1 MGRDKNRVGLLSV
14 GEVLNLAYNNKQGRQ
29 EKMQYVRRKTS
40 TWQITLVII
49 LTLCVSIGYA
59 EILFQDDFEGK
70 NAIGQRIIDETKWM
84 PIPSWKLSDNEDNH
98 EVLGKRV
105 LDIWGHGAG
114 LSVAEFP
121 EEFDYYADFKTME
134 GTGPGSV
141 ARFVFHAQEDRVDPL
156 NIIQANSIY
165 NHYSASI
172 ATEGA
177 KYSPQ
182 HIRWGRHFVRE
193 RVWRVWRVPFADGQ
207 NRKRDVW
214 YRVKFE
220 VRANQ
225 QFHAYLGEVGA
236 NPNELVF
243 VGTWTDHEKGFAR
256 GKIGFSLGGSIEWGW
271 GERAQ
276 FDNILVT
283 TPGFLRVESK
293 AKLPLTWG
301 ELKRE

>member
-1 MGRDKNRVGLLSV
+1 
-14 GEVLNLAYNNKQGRQ
+14 
-29 EKMQYVRRKTS
+29 MQYAGVNAC
-40 TWQITLVII
+40 TWQITLIVI
-49 LTLCVSIGYA
+49 LMLCVSIGYA
-59 EILFQDDFEGK
+59 DILFQDDFEGR
-70 NAIGQRIIDETKWM
+70 NALRQRVIDETKWM
-84 PIPSWKLSDNEDNH
+84 PIPSWKLSDNADKH
-98 EVLGKRV
+98 AVLGKKV

-156 NIIQANSIY
+156 NLIQANSVY
-165 NHYSASI
+165 NYYSASI

-182 HIRWGRHFVRE
+182 HIRWARHFVRE
-193 RVWRVWRVPFADGQ
+193 RFRRVQRVPFADKQ
-207 NRKRDVW
+207 NRERDVW

-220 VRANQ
+220 VRANH

-236 NPNELVF
+236 APNELIF
-243 VGTWTDHEKGFAR
+243 VGTWTDDEKRFAR
-256 GKIGFSLGGSIEWGW
+256 GKIGFSMIGSVKGGW

-276 FDNILVT
+276 FDNIVVT
-283 TPGFLRVESK
+283 TPGFLAVAPK
-293 AKLPLTWG
+293 GKLPLTWG

>member
-1 MGRDKNRVGLLSV
+1 MRYAGMKI
-14 GEVLNLAYNNKQGRQ
+14 
-29 EKMQYVRRKTS
+29 S
-40 TWQITLVII
+40 TWQIIFIVI

-59 EILFQDDFEGK
+59 DILFQDDFEGK
-70 NAIGQRIIDETKWM
+70 NAIGQRVIDETKWM
-84 PIPSWKLSDNEDNH
+84 TLPSWQLSKNEDNH
-98 EVLGKRV
+98 AVLGKRV
-105 LDIWGHGAG
+105 LDIWGHGVG
-114 LSVAEFP
+114 LSVAELP

-141 ARFVFHAQEDRVDPL
+141 ACFVFHAQEDEEKGGPL
-156 NIIQANSIY
+156 RPQANSIY
-165 NHYSASI
+165 NYYSALL

-182 HIRWGRHFVRE
+182 HIGWGVRFARE

-225 QFHAYLGEVGA
+225 QFYVYLGEVGA
-236 NPNELVF
+236 NPNELIF
-243 VGTWTDHEKGFAR
+243 VGTWTDQEKRFAR
-256 GKIGFSLGGSIEWGW
+256 GKIGFSMTGRVEGGW

-276 FDNILVT
+276 FDNIVVT
-283 TPGFLRVESK
+283 TPGFLPVEPK
-293 AKLPLTWG
+293 RKLPLTWG
-301 ELKRE
+301 KLKLK

>member
-1 MGRDKNRVGLLSV
+1 M
-14 GEVLNLAYNNKQGRQ
+14 
-29 EKMQYVRRKTS
+29 KTS
-40 TWQITLVII
+40 TRRITPIVI

-59 EILFQDDFEGK
+59 DILFQDDFEGK
-70 NAIGQRIIDETKWM
+70 NALLQRVIDETKWM

-98 EVLGKRV
+98 PVLGRKV

-121 EEFDYYADFKTME
+121 EEFDFYADFKTME

-141 ARFVFHAQEDRVDPL
+141 ANFVFHAQEGELDPL
-156 NIIQANSIY
+156 RLIQANGIY
-165 NHYSASI
+165 NHYSAKI

-177 KYSPQ
+177 KYWPQ
-182 HIRWGRHFVRE
+182 HITWGIHFARK
-193 RVWRVWRVPFADGQ
+193 RVWRVWPVPFADKQ

-220 VRANQ
+220 VRANH

-236 NPNELVF
+236 DLNELIF
-243 VGTWTDHEKGFAR
+243 VGTWVDHEKRFAR
-256 GKIGFSLGGSIEWGW
+256 GKIGFFLGGNIEWGW

-276 FDNILVT
+276 FDNIMVT
-283 TPGFLRVESK
+283 TPGFLSVAPSG
-293 AKLPLTWG
+293 KLPLTWG
-301 ELKRE
+301 ELKQEQRD

>member
-1 MGRDKNRVGLLSV
+1 MRYVGM
-14 GEVLNLAYNNKQGRQ
+14 KI
-29 EKMQYVRRKTS
+29 S
-40 TWQITLVII
+40 TRQITFIVI
-49 LTLCVSIGYA
+49 LALCVSIGYA

-70 NAIGQRIIDETKWM
+70 NAIVQRVIDETKWM
-84 PIPSWKLSDNEDNH
+84 PIPSWKLSDNEDKH
-98 EVLGKRV
+98 AVLGKKV

-156 NIIQANSIY
+156 NVIQANSIY
-165 NHYSASI
+165 NYYSATI

-182 HIRWGRHFVRE
+182 HIGWGRRFARE
-193 RVWRVWRVPFADGQ
+193 RVWRVWRVPFADRQ

-236 NPNELVF
+236 APNELVF
-243 VGTWTDHEKGFAR
+243 VGTWTDNEKKFAS
-256 GKIGFSLGGSIEWGW
+256 GKIGFSLIGSIEWGW

-276 FDNILVT
+276 FDNIVVT
-283 TPGFLRVESK
+283 TPGFLPVEPK
-293 AKLPLTWG
+293 GKLPLTWG
-301 ELKRE
+301 ELKHE

>member
-1 MGRDKNRVGLLSV
+1 
-14 GEVLNLAYNNKQGRQ
+14 
-29 EKMQYVRRKTS
+29 MQYAGPKACTF
-40 TWQITLVII
+40 QLTLIVI
-49 LTLCVSIGYA
+49 LTLWTSIGYA
-59 EILFQDDFEGK
+59 EILFQDDFEGR
-70 NAIGQRIIDETKWM
+70 NALHQRIIDETKWM

-98 EVLGKRV
+98 EVLGRKV

-114 LSVAEFP
+114 LSVIEFP

-141 ARFVFHAQEDRVDPL
+141 ASFVFHAQESEVDPL
-156 NIIQANSIY
+156 NLIQANSIY
-165 NHYSASI
+165 DHYSATI

-182 HIRWGRHFVRE
+182 HIGWGRHFARE
-193 RVWRVWRVPFADGQ
+193 RVWRVWRVPFADKQ

-225 QFHAYLGEVGA
+225 QFHVYLGKVGA
-236 NPNELVF
+236 VSNELVF
-243 VGTWTDHEKGFAR
+243 VGTWTDAEKRFAR

-276 FDNILVT
+276 FDNIVVT
-283 TPGFLRVESK
+283 TPGFLPVALK
-293 AKLPLTWG
+293 GKLPLTWG
-301 ELKRE
+301 ELKLE

>member
-1 MGRDKNRVGLLSV
+1 
-14 GEVLNLAYNNKQGRQ
+14 
-29 EKMQYVRRKTS
+29 MQYVRMKTS
-40 TWQITLVII
+40 TWQITLIVI

-70 NAIGQRIIDETKWM
+70 NANRRRVIDETKWM
-84 PIPSWKLSDNEDNH
+84 PLPSWKLGDNADKH
-98 EVLGKRV
+98 EVLGRKV

-114 LSVAEFP
+114 LSVDEFP

-156 NIIQANSIY
+156 NLIQANSIY
-165 NHYSASI
+165 NYYSASL

-182 HIRWGRHFVRE
+182 NIRWARRFVRE
-193 RVWRVWRVPFADGQ
+193 RVRQVWSVPFADEQ
-207 NRKRDVW
+207 NRERDVW

-220 VRANQ
+220 VRANH
-225 QFHAYLGEVGA
+225 QFYAYLGEVGA
-236 NPNELVF
+236 TPNELIF
-243 VGTWTDHEKGFAR
+243 VGAWTDDKKGFAR
-256 GKIGFSLGGSIEWGW
+256 GKIGFSMVGNVNGGW

-276 FDNILVT
+276 FDNIVVT
-283 TPGFLRVESK
+283 TPGFHPLSVAPRG
-293 AKLPLTWG
+293 KLPLTWG
-301 ELKRE
+301 ELKQE